1 MESTFSRF
9 LEPRGFGTGY
19 VPVMNE
25 AAIEDCESW
34 SDDEPTVSSTTASAS
49 EELQVLASDIHQMI
63 GEYLLALWFP
73 VADIQLFL

>member
-25 AAIEDCESW
+25 AAIEDCE
-34 SDDEPTVSSTTASAS
+34 
-49 EELQVLASDIHQMI
+49 I
-63 GEYLLALWFP
+63 GAMMN
-73 VADIQLFL
+73 QLFLVPQLVLVRNCRYLPVTYIK